1 MAPPKKRKKTQPAN
15 DLPCTSMPLDTVVI
29 DNAELA
35 RERAE
40 QHRIITARMP
50 IHGLKTEWTIGKNRK
65 VDWKRVQMLC
75 AMFKTGGVKRTA
87 KENRLFVLC
96 DREDVIKMQR
106 HMGLDE
112 HAQTSPDGE
121 ALFFEDWCSA
131 HGDDKVEVMAGQHRI
146 KALEM
151 YVLQMKM
158 EKKELWW
165 TCDFYDRGTLPDWL
179 NLELRVNRKHP
190 MMVDSHGQIWTQV
203 VAASS
208 INNKLLREKKK
219 GILKG
224 EIRESL
230 YLSSDID
237 FPAPRLAGIWRNER
251 WREMTSRWCETTVGR
266 DTFNIST
273 WYWMIT
279 CRIDDYWFSAFRS
292 VMHTLSQLPGDA
304 PRNIT
309 GADWKKLSNSLTA
322 GRTEADIQQ
331 LFYEGQ
337 QISQGTASTTT
348 RRRPGFLALLADDA
362 YRDVCVYIKKTPQL
376 RFADIHR
383 LLNLTHRDGRILFRV
398 MGHIVSWLN
407 PTPTV
412 ITNHSDNKKP
422 ALRNDLVP
430 MLQHCS
436 DQFVRETEK
445 RLDVFLRYGD
455 GMTMMGTAMVDSPAE
470 AASVLLQ
477 QEVMDFTRA
486 HIKTFKAPAARA
498 HLERHWSQVND
509 EDGSQYACRFADDGE
524 WLGLL
529 EIVCRYVGD
538 GVRDQWTTSPPAH
551 RTQELASIEPR
562 QVALEHAR
570 DLFSFLKSVPAL
582 SRVAT
587 LDSAAFRNSVV
598 NWFLQ
603 QEESS
608 SSTSPPSPSSTRKK
622 KSQKE
627 KTPTPRAASESR
639 PSVLT
644 QMIICNSEEPLEFN
658 SLSRPGA
665 GRYSNEDAPMSLGNA
680 HSNGGGGGGGGGDN
694 NRVFVNMESEK
705 RLRFEKSVERMR
717 LPFISHLVF
726 HKHVLL
732 PDNYATLKDAP
743 PSIEKPPKQ
752 LQHTGNSTGS
762 LLLSSSQDD
771 GLEWR
776 EGC

>member
-1 MAPPKKRKKTQPAN
+1 MAPPKKRMKIQPGN
-15 DLPCTSMPLDTVVI
+15 DLPCTSTTPDTVAI

-35 RERAE
+35 REQAE

-50 IHGLKTEWTIGKNRK
+50 IHALKTEWTIGKNRK

-75 AMFKTGGVKRTA
+75 AMFKTEGVKRTA
-87 KENRLFVLC
+87 EENRLFVLC

-106 HMGLDE
+106 HMGLDD

-121 ALFFEDWCSA
+121 ALFFKDWCSA
-131 HGDDKVEVMAGQHRI
+131 HGDDKVEVMAGQHRM

-151 YVLQMKM
+151 FVLQMKM

-165 TCDFYDRGTLPDWL
+165 TCDFYDRGILPDWL
-179 NLELRVNRKHP
+179 NLELRVNRKDP

-208 INNKLLREKKK
+208 INKKLLREKKK

-230 YLSSDID
+230 YMSSDID
-237 FPAPRLAGIWRNER
+237 FPVPRLAGIWRNER
-251 WREMTSRWCETTVGR
+251 WREITSQWCETTVGR

-279 CRIDDYWFSAFRS
+279 CRMDDYWFSAFRS

-304 PRNIT
+304 LRNIT

-322 GRTEADIQQ
+322 GRSETDIQQ

-337 QISQGTASTTT
+337 QMSQGTASTTT

-362 YRDVCVYIKKTPQL
+362 YRDIC
-376 RFADIHR
+376 
-383 LLNLTHRDGRILFRV
+383 V

-477 QEVMDFTRA
+477 QEVIDFTRA
-486 HIKTFKAPAARA
+486 HIKAFKAPAARA

-509 EDGSQYACRFADDGE
+509 KDGSQYACRFADDGE

-538 GVRDQWTTSPPAH
+538 GVREQWTTSPPAH
-551 RTQELASIEPR
+551 RTQELASIETR
-562 QVALEHAR
+562 QVALEQAR
-570 DLFSFLKSVPAL
+570 DLFNFLKSVPAL
-582 SRVAT
+582 SRIAT

-608 SSTSPPSPSSTRKK
+608 SSTSPLSPSSTRKK
-622 KSQKE
+622 QPQKE
-627 KTPTPRAASESR
+627 KTPTPTTAFEPRL
-639 PSVLT
+639 SVLT

-665 GRYSNEDAPMSLGNA
+665 GRYSNEDAPMSLGDV
-680 HSNGGGGGGGGGDN
+680 HSNGGGGGGGGDN
-694 NRVFVNMESEK
+694 NKVTGGPAREK
-705 RLRFEKSVERMR
+705 KEGSMDGRFDSWLR
-717 LPFISHLVF
+717 PIS
-726 HKHVLL
+726 
-732 PDNYATLKDAP
+732 A
-743 PSIEKPPKQ
+743 
-752 LQHTGNSTGS
+752 
-762 LLLSSSQDD
+762 
-771 GLEWR
+771 WM
-776 EGC
+776 